1 MGETADFDDFLAIV
15 AISGD
20 EPFCILG
27 FFFNLKPYL
36 FMGAVTI
43 WKTK

>member
-1 MGETADFDDFLAIV
+1 MGETADYDDFLAIV

-27 FFFNLKPYL
+27 IFFSTLSHICL
-36 FMGAVTI
+36 
-43 WKTK
+43 WEQ